1 MGFIVAAR
9 FSELRTHAVVELQR
23 TDLSILVQEVLAPE
37 MVLFRNSDVRLK
49 PYLNGLPP
57 VMLDRDKMK
66 QVILNLCKNAVEAM
80 PQGGCLTLKGYLS
93 SADTLVLEVSDTGIG
108 IPEGMDIFEIF
119 QTTKPDGTG
128 LGLPLVS
135 QIISAHRGTVDYF
148 SEPGKGTTFRLS
160 LPIR

>member
-1 MGFIVAAR
+1 
-9 FSELRTHAVVELQR
+9 
-23 TDLSILVQEVLAPE
+23 
-37 MVLFRNSDVRLK
+37 
-49 PYLNGLPP
+49 
-57 VMLDRDKMK
+57 MLDPDKMK

-80 PQGGCLTLKGYLS
+80 PQGGCLTVKGYLS
-93 SADTLVLEVSDTGIG
+93 SAETIVLEVSDTGIG

-135 QIISAHRGTVDYF
+135 QIVSAHRGTVDYV

-160 LPIR
+160 LPVR